1 MKAIADGGISMAEY
15 LIGIDAG
22 CTSSKAVIFDTD
34 GRIIASAATP
44 SMRFKKRR
52 ADFEEF
58 DVNELWNLVSG
69 TIKESIQKAKIDPS
83 LIRGIGVT
91 SFGNGVVFFG
101 QRRKFYCSGMFFT
114 GLQSK

>member
-1 MKAIADGGISMAEY
+1 MAEY

-44 SMRFKKRR
+44 SMRFKKRM

-91 SFGNGVVFFG
+91 SFGNGVVFLDKDGNSIAPGCFS
-101 QRRKFYCSGMFFT
+101 QDYRANEILEK
-114 GLQSK
+114 L

>member
-52 ADFEEF
+52 LILKSLTLMNYGILFLEQ
-58 DVNELWNLVSG
+58 LKSQYR
-69 TIKESIQKAKIDPS
+69 KQR
-83 LIRGIGVT
+83 LIRH
-91 SFGNGVVFFG
+91 
-101 QRRKFYCSGMFFT
+101 
-114 GLQSK
+114 